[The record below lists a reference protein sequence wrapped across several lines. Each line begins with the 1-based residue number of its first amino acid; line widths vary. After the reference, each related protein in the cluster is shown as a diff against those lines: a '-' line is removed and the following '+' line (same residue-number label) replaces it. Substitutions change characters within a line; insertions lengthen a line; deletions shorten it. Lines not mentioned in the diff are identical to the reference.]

1 MHNAHF
7 QTSKVGQDARKKV
20 ILPEL
25 GGIDDLVLVEGLGD
39 IISGVELGGPGG
51 RGLGCGGL
59 RVRGEGASVLSLDGP
74 QAPLVVGL
82 GPAVAADAPDELL
95 VTAGSRGLRH
105 RCLLSVR
112 SGLGFRSSVA
122 DALATGKES
131 KPRPPPA
138 FTLLS
143 PKP

>member
-1 MHNAHF
+1 M
-7 QTSKVGQDARKKV
+7 

-25 GGIDDLVLVEGLGD
+25 GGIDDLVLVQWLGD
-39 IISGVELGGPGG
+39 IISGVELGGPGD

-59 RVRGEGASVLSLDGP
+59 RVRREGASVLSLDGP
-74 QAPLVVGL
+74 QATLVVGL
-82 GPAVAADAPDELL
+82 GPAVAANAPDELL

-122 DALATGKES
+122 DALATGKEG
-131 KPRPPPA
+131 KPCPPPA
-138 FTLLS
+138 FTSLS